1 MMNTARDTA
10 LYLIYQSV
18 RDRVAMPL
26 EDFSAAVSEWDIR
39 PVMHSGEI
47 IGGFMIRGNEV
58 HVGLAEKPRG
68 ALTAVFRKI
77 VSPLLKQHGRLT
89 TQVMQQNERGL
100 QFCKRIG
107 FTEVGRQGDR
117 IMLVCDRSKYV
128 Q

>member
-1 MMNTARDTA
+1 MDARDTA

-39 PVMHSGEI
+39 PVRCSGEI

-58 HVGLAEKPRG
+58 HVGLAEKPRA
-68 ALTAVFRKI
+68 ALVSVFRRI
-77 VSPLLKQHGRLT
+77 VAPLLKQHGKLT
-89 TQVMQQNERGL
+89 TQVRTDNDKGL
-100 QFCKRIG
+100 RFCKRIG
-107 FTEVGRQGDR
+107 FTEIGRQGDR
-117 IMLVCDRSKYV
+117 IMLMCDRSKYV